1 MEISMNEQ
9 YHDEKARIQQRN
21 TDTKEKRDPTYIRI
35 TSKKVILLLD
45 WISIGNES
53 SFLHFRNSH
62 RWHAF
67 TTRALQVWTFQIGD
81 RIE

>member
-1 MEISMNEQ
+1 MKISMDEQ

-21 TDTKEKRDPTYIRI
+21 TDSKEKRDPTYIKI

-45 WISIGNES
+45 WISIGNKP
-53 SFLHFRNSH
+53 SFLHFRNPH

-67 TTRALQVWTFQIGD
+67 TARALQV
-81 RIE
+81 